1 MQIDISNK
9 YSNVYRFM
17 LFSAGICFIYPPAL
31 IICLFTLIVFYW
43 EDKFLLITRYVISH
57 KLNFYLTAKLQK
69 FLWAFPMMM
78 AITNLIVMFV
88 PIQDGKAFEE
98 GKYSKAYY
106 YLSISALIGT
116 ISLFLGGC
124 NWVTLGISKL
134 LFSKKE

>member
-1 MQIDISNK
+1 
-9 YSNVYRFM
+9 M

-88 PIQDGKAFEE
+88 PIQDGKAF
-98 GKYSKAYY
+98 
-106 YLSISALIGT
+106 
-116 ISLFLGGC
+116 
-124 NWVTLGISKL
+124 
-134 LFSKKE
+134 